1 MPARKEEHLN
11 LQPFQIGAFYTRPD
25 IASLGQVVP
34 LATTRE
40 WTGIVEFMNCV
51 VLFVTLDKS
60 GRDAQHAYTDFFQE
74 ELFTGIRKRT
84 QNSPV
89 ISKILDNAIEVVLFC
104 RISEK
109 RRSNT

>member
-40 WTGIVEFMNCV
+40 WTGIVEFMNCSGLSPLVWVGIV
-51 VLFVTLDKS
+51 VGFRLSFGL
-60 GRDAQHAYTDFFQE
+60 G
-74 ELFTGIRKRT
+74 L
-84 QNSPV
+84 
-89 ISKILDNAIEVVLFC
+89 
-104 RISEK
+104 
-109 RRSNT
+109 

>member
-60 GRDAQHAYTDFFQE
+60 GRDAQYAYTDFFS
-74 ELFTGIRKRT
+74 GRT
-84 QNSPV
+84 FYWDSQATTNSKLSGHFKN
-89 ISKILDNAIEVVLFC
+89 IG
-104 RISEK
+104 
-109 RRSNT
+109 